1 MYVVERMSILYLKK
15 NLSVLYNNQPSES
28 FLLSLGILLGGIFIT
43 ILSDSFFGNF
53 NEIFLLYGL
62 FTWFWLRLIEISF
75 NLLIKKNNKFLSFSL
90 SWLFPI
96 LLICLLGLFHVK
108 LPIFFL
114 ALIAGI
120 DFLFFFLIN
129 ISKKINLS
137 WKKIFFGYVAGS
149 VIIGLSNILT
159 NTLPWV
165 SDLAYANIVL
175 PDTMRDAAIAH
186 AWSEYSAISH
196 GIHGLLFEPYHVLFA
211 IFIDPFMS
219 ESVNVI
225 EVFTI
230 LANILVPTLIIYGCS
245 KLIIYMG
252 FSYISNNWLIVLIFF
267 ILTFS
272 AFENIL
278 NQRSLL
284 IASLLYIAVIPLI
297 FNLIT
302 DPKSSHLEIIILSLL
317 VPATIFARAFHGL
330 FLLGLLFFFLLTKKF
345 SQKIIIFASIVFST
359 LFLFLYFGQ
368 TERASGGVLGSGYLQ
383 YFLYSSSKN
392 LSSNELYISS
402 YFIPVILF
410 LLFIILRKKLFNFKI
425 FNQTTN
431 ERFLFFIVFTCI
443 LTLILTLRTSGYSD
457 TYYQLTSF
465 YWFIFFFLITP
476 QFKALFITPKDQ
488 KIFFQNPI
496 LKFSIVFLI
505 FMVTLVF
512 FKKHFIA
519 LYSKSGTLKH
529 SVMSVRIL
537 NDNWYKD
544 GEGNNKFF
552 MNEVKTDNFKK
563 IEFDLFCEI
572 RTKIFG
578 VSNLNEFVHDFRP
591 SKMLSQAKILSS
603 NLKGITAVY
612 ISPDNSYWSF
622 FDRGDP
628 YYVKASLYFM
638 ALGKLPLIFGATPG
652 STIDPYSLNTA
663 HKNSGTLKNLNSLGG
678 DKNLCSLAKKVSVN
692 NIIIFEAEINPRI
705 LKCN

>member
-1 MYVVERMSILYLKK
+1 MSILYLKK

-28 FLLSLGILLGGIFIT
+28 FLLSLGILLGGISIT
-43 ILSDSFFGNF
+43 ILSDLFFGNF
-53 NEIFLLYGL
+53 NQIFFLYGL
-62 FTWFWLRLIEISF
+62 FTWLWLRLIELSF
-75 NLLIKKNNKFLSFSL
+75 NILIKKNNKFLAFSL

-96 LLICLLGLFHVK
+96 LLICLLGLFHID

-120 DFLFFFLIN
+120 DFSFFFLIN
-129 ISKKINLS
+129 ISKKVNLS

-165 SDLAYANIVL
+165 SDLAYANIVP

-186 AWSEYSAISH
+186 AWSEYSSISH
-196 GIHGLLFEPYHVLFA
+196 GIHGLLFEPYHILFA

-219 ESVNVI
+219 DSVNVI
-225 EVFTI
+225 QVFTI
-230 LANILVPTLIIYGCS
+230 LANIIVPTLIIYGCS

-252 FSYISNNWLIVLIFF
+252 SSYFSNNWLIVLFFF

-272 AFENIL
+272 AFETLL

-284 IASLLYIAVIPLI
+284 IATLLYIAVIPLI
-297 FNLIT
+297 FNIIT
-302 DPKSSHLEIIILSLL
+302 DPKSNHLEIIILSLL

-330 FLLGLLFFFLLTKKF
+330 FLLGLLFYFLLIKKF
-345 SQKIIIFASIVFST
+345 SQKIIILASIVFST

-368 TERASGGVLGSGYLQ
+368 TERASGGVLGYGYLQ
-383 YFLYSSSKN
+383 YFLYSSSKQHP
-392 LSSNELYISS
+392 SNELYISS

-410 LLFIILRKKLFNFKI
+410 LLFIIFRKKLFNFKI
-425 FNQTTN
+425 FKQSSN
-431 ERFLFFIVFTCI
+431 ERFLFFIIFTCI

-457 TYYQLTSF
+457 THYQLISF

-476 QFKALFITPKDQ
+476 QFKALFFSSKDQ
-488 KIFFQNPI
+488 QIFFQNPI
-496 LKFSIVFLI
+496 SKFFIVFLI
-505 FMVTLVF
+505 LMVSIVF
-512 FKKHFIA
+512 FKKHFISI
-519 LYSKSGTLKH
+519 YSKSGTLKH

-537 NDNWYKD
+537 NDNWYND

-552 MNEVKTDNFKK
+552 MSEVKTDNCKK
-563 IEFDLFCEI
+563 IEFDFFCEV
-572 RTKIFG
+572 RAKIFG
-578 VSNLNEFVHDFRP
+578 VSNLNEFVHNLHP
-591 SKMLSQAKILSS
+591 AKMLSQAKILSS
-603 NLKGITAVY
+603 NLKGTTAVY

-622 FDRGDP
+622 FDHVDP

-652 STIDPYSLNTA
+652 STIDPYSMNTA

-678 DKNLCSLAKKVSVN
+678 DKNLCSHAKNVDIN
-692 NIIIFEAEINPRI
+692 NIIIFESDIDPRT
-705 LKCN
+705 LKCK